1 MFGIYLHWPFC
12 ESKCPYCDFNS
23 HVAAEIDVAAWRKAY
38 FSEIGRFASLN
49 PGREVTSIFFGGG
62 TPSLM
67 PPSLIA
73 DLIDEIG
80 NHWSLDK
87 DVEITAEANPGS
99 SEAAL
104 FEDFKLAGVNRL
116 SIGMQS
122 LNDDALKFLGRR
134 HSAAEGRAAIE
145 AARRVM
151 PRYSLDLIY
160 ARPGQSAKDWELELT
175 DALGLAGDHISAYQL
190 TIEPG
195 TDFHRQR
202 IPAADEDI
210 GADLFD
216 VTQRMLE
223 DAGLP
228 AYEISNHAR
237 PGAECRHN
245 LVYWQG
251 YDYVGLG
258 PGAHGRLTNDGI
270 TRRIQEIRDPARWM
284 NAVET
289 KGTGTQKSER
299 LDAGERRDELLLMGL
314 RLTDGV
320 ENDRFKS
327 VSGETLEDALDPDAV
342 KLLSDGGFLTF
353 DGQRLAATPEGL
365 RRLNAVL
372 SRLLT

>member
-23 HVAAEIDVAAWRKAY
+23 HVAAEIDVVAWRRAY
-38 FSEIGRFASLN
+38 FSEIARYASINSGRN
-49 PGREVTSIFFGGG
+49 VTSIFFGGG

-80 NHWSLDK
+80 KQWSLAE

-104 FEDFKLAGVNRL
+104 FEDFKQAGVNRL
-116 SIGMQS
+116 SIGVQS
-122 LNDDALKFLGRR
+122 LNDDALRFLGRR
-134 HSAAEGRAAIE
+134 HSAAEGRAAVE
-145 AARRVM
+145 AAQRIM

-160 ARPGQSAKDWELELT
+160 ARPGQSAADWDSELT
-175 DALGLAGDHISAYQL
+175 EALSLAGEHISAYQL

-202 IPAADEDI
+202 VPAADEDL
-210 GADLFD
+210 GADLFE
-216 VTQRMLE
+216 VTQSLLN

-237 PGAECRHN
+237 PGAACRHN
-245 LVYWQG
+245 LIYWQG

-270 TRRIQEIRDPARWM
+270 VRRVQEIRDPARWM

-299 LDAGERRDELLLMGL
+299 LDPDERRDELILMGL
-314 RLTDGV
+314 RLTDGIA
-320 ENDRFKS
+320 NDQFET
-327 VSGETLEDALDPDAV
+327 VSGETLEGALDPAAIKILV
-342 KLLSDGGFLTF
+342 DGGFLTY
-353 DGQRLAATPEGL
+353 DKKRLAATPAGL

-372 SRLLT
+372 NRLLA

>member
-23 HVAAEIDVAAWRKAY
+23 HVAAEIDVSAWRKAY
-38 FSEIGRFASLN
+38 FSEIGRFASIN

-80 NHWSLDK
+80 KQWSLAP

-116 SIGMQS
+116 SIGIQS
-122 LNDDALKFLGRR
+122 LDDEALKFLGRR
-134 HSAAEGRAAIE
+134 HNAGEGRAAID
-145 AARRVM
+145 AARKTM
-151 PRYSLDLIY
+151 SRYSLDLIY
-160 ARPGQSAKDWELELT
+160 ARPGQSAKDWESEL
-175 DALGLAGDHISAYQL
+175 AEAISLAGDHISAYQL

-202 IPAADEDI
+202 IPAVDEDI

-216 VTQRMLE
+216 VTQSLLE
-223 DAGLP
+223 NAGLP

-270 TRRIQEIRDPARWM
+270 TRRVQEIRDPARWM

-299 LDAGERRDELLLMGL
+299 LNAGERHDELLLMGL
-314 RLTDGV
+314 RLTDGI
-320 ENDRFKS
+320 ENERFKS
-327 VSGETLEDALDPDAV
+327 VGGKTLKDALDLDAV

-353 DGQRLAATPEGL
+353 DGQRLAATPAGL